1 MSANARNL
9 HSLVPLRGTNQNLL
23 VFLGSD
29 TSTSSVWHTYLMA
42 SDPKWRKSNRIAP
55 LRDFLANE
63 SASGIFLMAAAVL
76 GLLAAN
82 LPISNYYFDFLDL
95 AFEIDFLGIYLSLT
109 VLKVINYGLMTI
121 FFFVVGLEIKREL
134 SSGHLSKLRQAAAPF
149 FAALGG
155 MLVPAIIYLII
166 AGGTA
171 PEGWAVPVATDIALA
186 VGVLSLM
193 GSRVTQ
199 SLKAFL
205 LALAVIDD
213 IGAIL
218 IIAIVYSTGVIF
230 SWIFAAVGA
239 VIATL
244 ALQKLKVM
252 RKTVYAVVGLL
263 LWYSL
268 YKAGLHPTLA
278 GVIMGLLTPATPV
291 KDGVDTED
299 GVLTIVEL
307 LENRFHS
314 LSSFIVVPIFAF
326 ANAGVALSS
335 KAIESAIT
343 SPISWGIVAGLVIGK
358 PVGIY
363 LASKSASKLNI
374 AELPEGSST
383 RSLIATGS
391 TAGIGFTVAI
401 FIAKLA
407 FTDAAIQDLAVTAV
421 IVGSLLSGL
430 LSVAL
435 FRNLKK

>member
-1 MSANARNL
+1 MNSPERDKNNRDN
-9 HSLVPLRGTNQNLL
+9 R
-23 VFLGSD
+23 
-29 TSTSSVWHTYLMA
+29 
-42 SDPKWRKSNRIAP
+42 RKKGIAP

-63 SASGIFLMAAAVL
+63 SASGFLLMAAAAL
-76 GLLAAN
+76 GLIAAN
-82 LPISNYYFDFLDL
+82 LPISNYYFDFLDI

-134 SSGHLSKLRQAAAPF
+134 TSGNLSKLRQAAAPF

-155 MLVPAIIYLII
+155 MLIPALIYLLI

-186 VGVLSLM
+186 VGVLALM

-199 SLKAFL
+199 GLKAFL

-230 SWIFAAVGA
+230 SWLLGAALA

-244 ALQKLKVM
+244 ALQKLNVM
-252 RKTVYAVVGLL
+252 SKLAYLFVGLI

-278 GVIMGLLTPATPV
+278 GVIMGLLTPATAVPV
-291 KDGVDTED
+291 KEEAIDTED
-299 GVLTIVEL
+299 GELTIVEL
-307 LENRFHS
+307 LEARFHS

-335 KAIESAIT
+335 KSVNDAIN
-343 SPISWGIVAGLVIGK
+343 SPIAWGIILGLVAGKPLGIFLV
-358 PVGIY
+358 
-363 LASKSASKLNI
+363 SKLAAKLGA
-374 AELPEGSST
+374 AELPDGTSN
-383 RSLIATGS
+383 RALIATGS

-401 FIAKLA
+401 FISKLA
-407 FTDAAIQDLAVTAV
+407 FDQAETQDLAVTSV
-421 IVGSLLSGL
+421 IVGSLVSGL
-430 LSVAL
+430 LSVIL
-435 FRNLKK
+435 FKSANKNKN

>member
-1 MSANARNL
+1 MNSPERNRKGR
-9 HSLVPLRGTNQNLL
+9 RG
-23 VFLGSD
+23 
-29 TSTSSVWHTYLMA
+29 
-42 SDPKWRKSNRIAP
+42 IAP

-63 SASGIFLMAAAVL
+63 SASGFLLMAAAAL

-134 SSGHLSKLRQAAAPF
+134 TSGNLSKLRQAAAPF

-155 MLVPAIIYLII
+155 MLIPALIYLLI

-199 SLKAFL
+199 GLKAFL

-230 SWIFAAVGA
+230 SWLLGAALAIV
-239 VIATL
+239 ATL
-244 ALQKLKVM
+244 ALQKLNVM
-252 RKTVYAVVGLL
+252 SKIVYVFVGLI

-278 GVIMGLLTPATPV
+278 GVIMGLLTPATAV
-291 KDGVDTED
+291 STKEETTDIED
-299 GVLTIVEL
+299 GELTIVEL
-307 LENRFHS
+307 LEARFHS
-314 LSSFIVVPIFAF
+314 LSSFVVVPIFAF
-326 ANAGVALSS
+326 ANAGVVLTS
-335 KAIESAIT
+335 KSVNDAIN
-343 SPISWGIVAGLVIGK
+343 SPIAWGIILGLVIGK
-358 PVGIY
+358 PLGIF
-363 LASKSASKLNI
+363 LISKLAAKSGV
-374 AELPEGSST
+374 AELPAGT
-383 RSLIATGS
+383 DNRALFATGS

-407 FTDAAIQDLAVTAV
+407 FDQAEIQDLAVTSV
-421 IVGSLLSGL
+421 IVGSLVSGL

-435 FRNLKK
+435 FRTMKRSTK

>member
-1 MSANARNL
+1 MAAPDQNNQHESNRN
-9 HSLVPLRGTNQNLL
+9 Q
-23 VFLGSD
+23 
-29 TSTSSVWHTYLMA
+29 
-42 SDPKWRKSNRIAP
+42 KRIAP

-63 SASGIFLMAAAVL
+63 SASGILLMGAALL

-82 LPISNYYFDFLDL
+82 LPISNYYFDFLSL
-95 AFEIDFLGIYLSLT
+95 AFKIDLLGIYLSLT

-155 MLVPAIIYLII
+155 MLVPALIYMVI

-213 IGAIL
+213 IGAIF

-230 SWIFAAVGA
+230 SWIFAAIGA

-244 ALQKLKVM
+244 VLQKLKVM
-252 RKTVYAVVGLL
+252 SKAVYVFVGLV

-278 GVIMGLLTPATPV
+278 GVIMGLLTPTAPV
-291 KDGVDTED
+291 VRSHAGDKENNEENNEGNLVDTED
-299 GVLTIVEL
+299 GQLTIVEL

-326 ANAGVALSS
+326 ANAGVTLSN

-343 SPISWGIVAGLVIGK
+343 SPISWGIIAGLVIGK
-358 PVGIY
+358 PIGIY
-363 LASKSASKLNI
+363 LASKSAAKLNV
-374 AELPEGSST
+374 AELPDGSNA

-407 FTDAAIQDLAVTAV
+407 FKDPAIQDLAVTAV
-421 IVGSLLSGL
+421 IAGSLISGL
-430 LSVAL
+430 LSVVL
-435 FRNLKK
+435 FRTLKN

>member
-1 MSANARNL
+1 MNSENHR
-9 HSLVPLRGTNQNLL
+9 
-23 VFLGSD
+23 
-29 TSTSSVWHTYLMA
+29 
-42 SDPKWRKSNRIAP
+42 NRIAP

-63 SASGIFLMAAAVL
+63 SASGILLMVAASL

-82 LPISNYYFDFLDL
+82 LPISNYYFDFLDM
-95 AFEIDFLGIYLSLT
+95 AFKIDFLGIYLSLT

-230 SWIFAAVGA
+230 SWIFAALGA

-252 RKTVYAVVGLL
+252 SKTVYAFVGLL

-278 GVIMGLLTPATPV
+278 GVIMGLLTPTTPV
-291 KDGVDTED
+291 KDGVDIED
-299 GVLTIVEL
+299 GELTIVEL

-335 KAIESAIT
+335 KAIESAFT
-343 SPISWGIVAGLVIGK
+343 SPISWGIIAGLVIGK

-363 LASKSASKLNI
+363 LASISTSKLNV
-374 AELPEGSST
+374 AELPEGSNT

-407 FTDAAIQDLAVTAV
+407 FTDPAIQDLAVTAV
-421 IVGSLLSGL
+421 IAGSLLSGL
-430 LSVAL
+430 LSVAI
-435 FRNLKK
+435 FRSAKK

>member
-1 MSANARNL
+1 MNSPERGNNNRDNRNK
-9 HSLVPLRGTNQNLL
+9 RG
-23 VFLGSD
+23 
-29 TSTSSVWHTYLMA
+29 
-42 SDPKWRKSNRIAP
+42 IAP

-63 SASGIFLMAAAVL
+63 SASGFLLMAAAAL

-82 LPISNYYFDFLDL
+82 LPVSNYYFDFLDL

-134 SSGHLSKLRQAAAPF
+134 TSGNLSKLRQAAAPF

-155 MLVPAIIYLII
+155 MLIPALIYLLI
-166 AGGTA
+166 AGDTA

-199 SLKAFL
+199 GLKAFL

-230 SWIFAAVGA
+230 SWLLGAALAIV
-239 VIATL
+239 ATL
-244 ALQKLKVM
+244 ALLKLNVM
-252 RKTVYAVVGLL
+252 SKIVYVFVGLI

-278 GVIMGLLTPATPV
+278 GVIMGLLTPATAV
-291 KDGVDTED
+291 SVDEEATDIED
-299 GVLTIVEL
+299 GELTIVEL
-307 LENRFHS
+307 LEARFHY

-326 ANAGVALSS
+326 ANAGVALS
-335 KAIESAIT
+335 ANALNNALT
-343 SPISWGIVAGLVIGK
+343 SVIAWGIILGLVVGK
-358 PVGIY
+358 PLGIFIVSK
-363 LASKSASKLNI
+363 LASKSGA
-374 AELPEGSST
+374 AELPDQTSN
-383 RSLIATGS
+383 RALIATGS

-407 FTDAAIQDLAVTAV
+407 FEDPSNQDLAITAV
-421 IVGSLLSGL
+421 IAGSLISGL
-430 LSVAL
+430 LSLAL
-435 FRNLKK
+435 FRTIKASAK

>member
-1 MSANARNL
+1 MNSPERNRKGK
-9 HSLVPLRGTNQNLL
+9 RG
-23 VFLGSD
+23 
-29 TSTSSVWHTYLMA
+29 
-42 SDPKWRKSNRIAP
+42 IAP

-63 SASGIFLMAAAVL
+63 SASGFLLMAAAAL
-76 GLLAAN
+76 GLFAAN

-134 SSGHLSKLRQAAAPF
+134 TSGNLSKLRQAAAPF

-155 MLVPAIIYLII
+155 MLIPALIYLLI

-199 SLKAFL
+199 GLKAFL

-230 SWIFAAVGA
+230 SWLLGAALAIV
-239 VIATL
+239 ATL
-244 ALQKLKVM
+244 ALQKLNVM
-252 RKTVYAVVGLL
+252 SKIVYVFVGLI

-278 GVIMGLLTPATPV
+278 GVIMGLLTPAKAVSMKEETT
-291 KDGVDTED
+291 DIED
-299 GVLTIVEL
+299 GELTIVEL
-307 LENRFHS
+307 LEARFHS
-314 LSSFIVVPIFAF
+314 LSSFVVVPIFAF
-326 ANAGVALSS
+326 ANAGVALTS
-335 KAIESAIT
+335 KSVNDAIN
-343 SPISWGIVAGLVIGK
+343 SPIAWGIILGLVIGK
-358 PVGIY
+358 PLGIFII
-363 LASKSASKLNI
+363 SKLAAKSGV
-374 AELPEGSST
+374 AELPEGT
-383 RSLIATGS
+383 DHRALIATGS

-407 FTDAAIQDLAVTAV
+407 FDQAEIQDLAVTSV
-421 IVGSLLSGL
+421 IVGSLVSGL

-435 FRNLKK
+435 FRTMKKSTK